1 LIDSYRARMGEKIL
15 ICVSARQL
23 TAAHWLGHRLTDCRK
38 FSNDDDGIAAFEEFL
53 TPFGGTPAYFIV
65 DAVEEDYRL
74 ETLPHAL
81 GPDRREMVRRKL
93 RLLYRNTPYTTAW
106 LLGRDTG
113 RRRDDRYLF
122 AALTNPDL
130 IAPWL
135 HATVARRLPVA
146 GVFLLPLLSAALV
159 EKLRVRAV
167 NLLLVAQHSG
177 GLRLTFCRDHQFRL
191 SRLTRADPGRGG
203 NRARFLAEEISN
215 TRIYLHALRVAR
227 LDEPL
232 TVILLDHG
240 DELIDAAGHIAR
252 THPSLAC
259 VRFGRAE
266 IASRLAIAEPAL
278 ALGADAIYLH
288 LLGCGTPP
296 GNLAPANVT
305 AGFLR
310 HRMRRGIYAAA
321 ATLACGAALWT
332 GINLWLIHDAHV
344 QREEAA
350 RLATRL
356 QQQYLEITRQYPAA
370 PTSAENLRGAVEIAA
385 RVRALSRTP
394 EPWMRIVSAALER
407 SPGIVIAG
415 LSWKHG
421 VTVIDPG
428 STGAAAV
435 AAAGTP
441 PPGSNTARRQ
451 SGLIEGE
458 VRPFRGDYRAA
469 IQAIN
474 AFAGQLAAH
483 PSVAE
488 VRIVKLPLNINPQL
502 ALSGNT
508 LEAPQSPGVA
518 DFRILMVLKPNA

>member
-1 LIDSYRARMGEKIL
+1 MAEKIL
-15 ICVSARQL
+15 ICISSRQS
-23 TAAHWLGHRLTDCRK
+23 TAAHWRSHRLVDCRAFK
-38 FSNDDDGIAAFEEFL
+38 NDEEGVAAFEEFL
-53 TPFGGTPAYFIV
+53 TPFEGVPAYFIV

-74 ETLPHAL
+74 ETLPHAF

-93 RLLYRNTPYTTAW
+93 RQHYRNTPYTNAW

-135 HATVARRLPVA
+135 HAAVARRLPVA

-159 EKLRVRAV
+159 EELRVRAA

-203 NRARFLAEEISN
+203 NQARFIAEEISN
-215 TRIYLHALRVAR
+215 TRVYLHALRAAR
-227 LDEPL
+227 LDEQL
-232 TVILLDHG
+232 TVILLDHN
-240 DELIDAAGHIAR
+240 DELIDAAEHIAH
-252 THPSLAC
+252 TNPSLAC

-266 IASRLAIAEPAL
+266 ITSRLAIAESGL
-278 ALGADAIYLH
+278 ALGADVIYLH
-288 LLGCGTPP
+288 LLGRRTPP

-305 AGFLR
+305 AGFRR
-310 HRMRRGIYAAA
+310 HRVRRGVYAAA
-321 ATLACGAALWT
+321 AVLACGAALWT
-332 GINLWLIHDAHV
+332 GVNLWRIYDAHV
-344 QREEAA
+344 QRAEAA
-350 RLATRL
+350 RLTARL
-356 QQQYLEITRQYPAA
+356 QQQYLEVTRQYPAA
-370 PTSAENLRGAVEIAA
+370 PTSAENLRSAVEIAA
-385 RVRALSRTP
+385 RIRALSRTP
-394 EPWMRIVSAALER
+394 EPWMRIVSGALER
-407 SPGIVIAG
+407 SPGIVIAA

-421 VTVIDPG
+421 VTEIASG
-428 STGAAAV
+428 STGATGV
-435 AAAGTP
+435 SAAGTP
-441 PPGSNTARRQ
+441 SAGGGAARRQ

-474 AFAGQLAAH
+474 AFAGHLAAH
-483 PSVAE
+483 PSVTE

-508 LEAPQSPGVA
+508 LGAPEGSGAA
-518 DFRILMVLKPNA
+518 DFRILMVLKPDT